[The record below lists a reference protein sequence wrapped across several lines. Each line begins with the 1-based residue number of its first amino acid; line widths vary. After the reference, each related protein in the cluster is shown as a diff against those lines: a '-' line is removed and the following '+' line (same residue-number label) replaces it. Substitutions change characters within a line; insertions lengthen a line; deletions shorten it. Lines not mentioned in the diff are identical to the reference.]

1 MRILK
6 PTLISIEICVA
17 LGLAAQEPSPLAAA
31 KAMDQEIL
39 KLKDLPYDV
48 QAIAAKALA
57 LRIRQ
62 QPGQYAIALAFNL
75 AITATDADDRDMLQ
89 EVASTLADALRR
101 SPAENKNDDEYR
113 VLAELAR
120 YDHMQV
126 SLDDPRYAAAISRL
140 EADDQHRSESDFTL
154 IDLQG
159 QKWNLKSLRGKVV
172 LLNFWA
178 TWCPPCRMEI
188 PDLETLSKR
197 FRTQGLVVLSISDE
211 KASVLRRFL
220 SQQKVSYPVLL
231 DSGHKVKDLFRLHG
245 VPQSFVY
252 NREGRLVAESI
263 SGLTIHGFLEILGQ
277 AGLQ

>member
-6 PTLISIEICVA
+6 PTLISIGICVP

-39 KLKDLPYDV
+39 KLQDLPDDV

-89 EVASTLADALRR
+89 EVACTLADALRR

-140 EADDQHRSESDFTL
+140 EADDQHRTESDFTL

-231 DSGHKVKDLFRLHG
+231 DSGHKVRDLFRLHG

-263 SGLTIHGFLEILGQ
+263 SGLTIYGFLEILGQ